1 MPIRGVVF
9 DLGNTLVTQEPL
21 VGSSSNRLGAAT
33 IAALA
38 RPFLVTD
45 LTDEQFAEML
55 GETLQDALTEAYE
68 SACAV
73 PDVHR
78 LFRQVFDAMD
88 WDAPADVIDV
98 MLPAY
103 FKPHFD
109 AMQAFPQAS
118 TVLQLLREAGL
129 RTAVIANLLYG
140 EDLLI
145 SRLRTLDLAT
155 RLDTLVLSTETGWL
169 KPHPWLYRAAAER
182 LRLSPGELVM
192 VGDDWEVDVRAPQRC
207 GMRSIWVRSADV
219 TPEGE
224 APAAIIEDLGDL
236 IPAIAS
242 LDAADRRA

>member
-38 RPFLVTD
+38 RPFLATN

-55 GETLQDALTEAYE
+55 GETLQDALIQAYE
-68 SACAV
+68 GAGAV

-78 LFRQVFDAMD
+78 LFRQAFDAMD
-88 WDAPADVIDV
+88 WDAPTDVIDV

-118 TVLQLLREAGL
+118 KVLQLLREAGL

-145 SRLRTLDLAT
+145 SRLRALDLAT
-155 RLDTLVLSTETGWL
+155 RIDTLVLSTETGWL

-182 LRLSPGELVM
+182 LRLAPGELVM

-207 GMRSIWVRSADV
+207 GMRSIWLKSADV
-219 TPEGE
+219 RPEDE
-224 APAAIIEDLGDL
+224 TPAAIIEDLGDL

-242 LDAADRRA
+242 LDVVDRTA